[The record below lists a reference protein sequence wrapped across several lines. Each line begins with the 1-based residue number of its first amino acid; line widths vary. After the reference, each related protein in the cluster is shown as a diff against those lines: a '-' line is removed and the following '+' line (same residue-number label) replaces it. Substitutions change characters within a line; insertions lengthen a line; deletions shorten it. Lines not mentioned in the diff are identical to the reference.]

1 MEGLAPLD
9 AALGLPDEKY
19 THDVRRIVAEESAK
33 SSFDEVVELIAK
45 RTGARVPKR
54 QVEEL
59 TVRAAQDFDAYY
71 RDRLCEPE
79 QTDDLLVLSFDGK
92 GIAMRHEDLREAT
105 RKAAA
110 TEPKLH
116 TRLAKGEKPN
126 RKRMAQVAA
135 VYSIAPWQRTSS
147 DVLHGLR
154 EPRAATRP
162 RPTNK
167 RVWASAAR
175 SAQAVI
181 EDAFDEA
188 LRRDP
193 DLRRRWVVLVDGQ
206 RDQIKRVERA
216 ARKVGVE
223 ITIVLD
229 IVHALEY
236 LWRAAYTFHAD
247 GTPAAEAWVEHQLV
261 KLLSG
266 RSGGEIAKSMRLM
279 AKSHNLDAAAVRPVE
294 KAASYLVKHTRL
306 LHYDRALADG
316 LPIATGGSS
325 RARAATSCRTEWAV
339 PAHAGR
345 SRVPRRFCAFARC
358 ERAATSTTTGSF
370 ISRRRTSAP
379 TSHATPTAQF
389 PTRCHRSGRCSDW
402 SSDRNCSRRPRR
414 ERAAPNSIPTTV
426 LVDHGGNLVV
436 AGTLSGSANFGAGA
450 ITSSMSDTFVAKY
463 TSTGAYIIAKVL
475 GGTGSDTSGSVSVD
489 PADNIFVVGRY
500 VGNVSF
506 GGASPL
512 NTNNGNMVIAKYSAA
527 GAYQWAQAYGGTTA
541 GIAAGRA
548 SVNSAGDIVV
558 SGSFCGSAT
567 FGTSFIASVGT
578 CASNDFDLFAARF
591 SGADGIALRATR
603 AGGSMQD
610 LGYAVVQASDGR
622 HFVVGGFQGF
632 ADFAGTNRTSA
643 GGYDGIV
650 VGLAPL

>member
-1 MEGLAPLD
+1 MPTTTTARIANVSLFCEAYLAMDKIIEQLLAMADEGATADAVSQLLAKDGTALLRDLMQGYFDRRAEQERRVKVVGVDGIERSEVRTASRRIETPVGEIEVKRLLYQAPGVEGLAPLD

-45 RTGARVPKR
+45 RTGAHVPKR

-110 TEPKLH
+110 AEPKLH

-126 RKRMAQVAA
+126 RKRMAQVAV
-135 VYSIAPWQRTSS
+135 VYSISRWQRTSS

-154 EPRAATRP
+154 EPKTARP

-193 DLRRRWVVLVDGQ
+193 DRRRRWVVLVDGQ

-216 ARKVGVE
+216 ARKVGVV

-229 IVHALEY
+229 VVHALEY
-236 LWRAAYTFHAD
+236 LWRAAYAFHAD
-247 GTPAAEAWVEHQLV
+247 GTPAAEAWVEHQFV

-279 AKSHNLDAAAVRPVE
+279 VKSHELEAAAARPVE

-316 LPIATGGSS
+316 LPIATGVIEGACRYLVQDRMGRTGARWSLS
-325 RARAATSCRTEWAV
+325 GAEAILCLRAL
-339 PAHAGR
+339 
-345 SRVPRRFCAFARC
+345 
-358 ERAATSTTTGSF
+358 
-370 ISRRRTSAP
+370 RTSGDFDDYWLFHLAKENERTHKSRYADGAIP
-379 TSHATPTAQF
+379 DPL
-389 PTRCHRSGRCSDW
+389 P
-402 SSDRNCSRRPRR
+402 SRRPMLR
-414 ERAAPNSIPTTV
+414 
-426 LVDHGGNLVV
+426 LV
-436 AGTLSGSANFGAGA
+436 
-450 ITSSMSDTFVAKY
+450 K
-463 TSTGAYIIAKVL
+463 
-475 GGTGSDTSGSVSVD
+475 
-489 PADNIFVVGRY
+489 
-500 VGNVSF
+500 
-506 GGASPL
+506 
-512 NTNNGNMVIAKYSAA
+512 
-527 GAYQWAQAYGGTTA
+527 
-541 GIAAGRA
+541 
-548 SVNSAGDIVV
+548 
-558 SGSFCGSAT
+558 
-567 FGTSFIASVGT
+567 
-578 CASNDFDLFAARF
+578 
-591 SGADGIALRATR
+591 
-603 AGGSMQD
+603 
-610 LGYAVVQASDGR
+610 
-622 HFVVGGFQGF
+622 
-632 ADFAGTNRTSA
+632 
-643 GGYDGIV
+643 
-650 VGLAPL
+650 